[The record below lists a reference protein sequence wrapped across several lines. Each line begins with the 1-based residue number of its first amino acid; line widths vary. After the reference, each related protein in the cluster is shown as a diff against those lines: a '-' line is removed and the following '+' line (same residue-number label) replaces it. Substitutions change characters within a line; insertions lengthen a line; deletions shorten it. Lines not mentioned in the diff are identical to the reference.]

1 MFSYIDNE
9 IINNLT
15 QSEITVLKY
24 IDLHQEEI
32 IEMSIQEC
40 AIKSFTS
47 TATIL
52 RVCKK
57 LNLSG
62 FSELKFI
69 LKQNLSKNKNYQK
82 SIKSDYDINNELYKK
97 IENMAQIINLKSLN
111 EVVKLL
117 MSDKKIYLF
126 ASGITGVVMEYFE
139 QYLLSAN
146 KFSTFYRNAPMAY
159 RGISTL
165 SKDDILFIASASGS
179 TSAVVKVAQL
189 AKNTGA
195 TIIGITDFNNNPLSQ
210 LSDICFYTLTEERN
224 FFETDIKSRIG
235 AFFIIEVIMEG
246 YIYNLSKNFSIMEE
260 KI

>member
-139 QYLLSAN
+139 
-146 KFSTFYRNAPMAY
+146 
-159 RGISTL
+159 
-165 SKDDILFIASASGS
+165 
-179 TSAVVKVAQL
+179 
-189 AKNTGA
+189 
-195 TIIGITDFNNNPLSQ
+195 
-210 LSDICFYTLTEERN
+210 
-224 FFETDIKSRIG
+224 
-235 AFFIIEVIMEG
+235 
-246 YIYNLSKNFSIMEE
+246 
-260 KI
+260 

>member
-1 MFSYIDNE
+1 MLSYIDNE

-15 QSEITVLKY
+15 QGEITVLKY
-24 IDLHQEEI
+24 IDLHQEDI
-32 IEMSIQEC
+32 IDMSIQEC
-40 AIKSFTS
+40 AVKSFSS

-52 RVCKK
+52 RLCKK

-69 LKQNLSKNKNYQK
+69 LKQNLSKNKNYQQK
-82 SIKSDYDINNELYKK
+82 IKTNSDINNELYKK
-97 IENMAQIINLKSLN
+97 IENMAQIINLKNLDKVIS
-111 EVVKLL
+111 LL

-126 ASGITGVVMEYFE
+126 ASGITSVVMEYFE

-146 KFSTFYRNAPMAY
+146 RLSTFYRNAPMAY

-165 SKDDILFIASASGS
+165 SKDDVLFIASASGN

-189 AKNTGA
+189 TKNTGA

-210 LSDICFYTLTEERN
+210 LSDICFYTITEDRKY
-224 FFETDIKSRIG
+224 FETDIKSRIG
-235 AFFIIEVIMEG
+235 TFFIINIIMEG
-246 YIYNLSKNFSIMEE
+246 YIYKLSKKLNITEE
-260 KI
+260 KL

>member
-1 MFSYIDNE
+1 MLSYIDNE

-24 IDLHQEEI
+24 IDLHQEDI

-47 TATIL
+47 TATVL
-52 RVCKK
+52 RLCKK

-69 LKQNLSKNKNYQK
+69 IKQNFSKNKNYQ
-82 SIKSDYDINNELYKK
+82 IKARTNYDMNNDLYKK
-97 IENMAQIINLKSLN
+97 IENMAQIINLKKLD
-111 EVVKLL
+111 EVIKLL

-126 ASGITGVVMEYFE
+126 ANGITSVVMEYFE

-146 KFSTFYRNAPMAY
+146 RISTFYRNAPMAY
-159 RGISTL
+159 RGISDL
-165 SKDDILFIASASGS
+165 SKDDIIFIASASGT

-189 AKNTGA
+189 AKNTGV

-210 LSDICFYTLTEERN
+210 LSDICFYTLTDERRY
-224 FFETDIKSRIG
+224 FETDIKSRIG
-235 AFFIIEVIMEG
+235 AFFIIDIIMEG
-246 YIYNLSKNFSIMEE
+246 YIYNLSKKLNITEE